1 MAIYAKE
8 NADSR
13 AAQSTQRGNRD
24 AVQAKEGNLL
34 SSRIIFSSVNFY
46 LNLLSL
52 KHQSSHLEYMVVSK
66 KGEGTFSEVL
76 ECRNRSNDES
86 VAVKK
91 LKQRYDRS
99 GLMIVAFSFFFGV
112 TGNTVAYSPV
122 FPFQCAFSG
131 FFLN

>member
-1 MAIYAKE
+1 M
-8 NADSR
+8 
-13 AAQSTQRGNRD
+13 
-24 AVQAKEGNLL
+24 
-34 SSRIIFSSVNFY
+34 
-46 LNLLSL
+46 SL
-52 KHQSSHLEYMVVSK
+52 KQQSSHLEYMVVSK

-99 GLMIVAFSFFFGV
+99 GLMIVAFLFFRGDWQ
-112 TGNTVAYSPV
+112 YSCIQTCNPMEDN
-122 FPFQCAFSG
+122 FFFQCAFSG